1 MRRSWTPTPEM
12 DRYEIMILNP
22 VCYLNPGHIQ
32 STTGVRSCI
41 KTNSQHPIKYVLL
54 IRTIAS
60 LVKINTTSQKKE
72 IQSLKSP
79 DILKM

>member
-22 VCYLNPGHIQ
+22 VCYLNRGHIQ
-32 STTGVRSCI
+32 STTGVRGCI

-54 IRTIAS
+54 ITTITS
-60 LVKINTTSQKKE
+60 LVKINTTSQKKK

-79 DILKM
+79 GILKM